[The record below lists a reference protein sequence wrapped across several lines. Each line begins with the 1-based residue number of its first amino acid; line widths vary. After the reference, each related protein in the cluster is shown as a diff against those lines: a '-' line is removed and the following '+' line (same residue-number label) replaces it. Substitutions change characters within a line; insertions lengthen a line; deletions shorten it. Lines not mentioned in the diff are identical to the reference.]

1 MARKLAEARPKDT
14 LVNGVWV
21 PLIRGA
27 AALRGQPSEAVELLQ
42 PALRYDFAF
51 EASAYPDY
59 VRGLAYLAQRD
70 GKNAL
75 AEFKKILSHPY
86 LYSTEAHYALSQLG
100 AARAAALA
108 GNTALSRR
116 YYQQFFDSW
125 KNADPDLPQ
134 LAAAKNEFAE
144 LR

>member
-1 MARKLAEARPKDT
+1 M
-14 LVNGVWV
+14 WV

-42 PALRYDFAF
+42 PALRYDFAD